1 MSAITGVENNAS
13 ELVPREDFACW
24 LASDEPAAKLGRWVV
39 YRLPAVGL
47 GKTMDDRLEAVY
59 GFEPRT
65 QIGTNAWFWDVFES
79 VDDSGWRHK
88 PAIGPLCLHDR
99 ATGRLYHVSSKAQS
113 LLESIDQNET
123 REPERK
129 IIGALHDRAKA
140 IAAERLTEPAIRE
153 QALKAF
159 DDKGEEAFSDGEL
172 LELMGS
178 TFIATGGF
186 DTDFVADAIN
196 RHKIVEPWGL
206 ALAEW
211 LDDEDAAA
219 RRRADGFLAKEA
231 AWLGE
236 AIRRQQEWDE
246 AVCDHGSEVSEAM
259 GLNASMHAALLRL
272 TAKQVDLVFEAPQGE
287 VVAKATLQTLLNKL
301 ERGRPLSISLSE
313 ATQIDDCS
321 AVLENGE
328 YHSRYYAIRKLKAV
342 RFRKKDVWSRI
353 AD

>member
-1 MSAITGVENNAS
+1 MIGTNDDGP
-13 ELVPREDFACW
+13 ELAPREDFTHW

-47 GKTMDDRLEAVY
+47 GKTMDDRLEAIY
-59 GFEPRT
+59 GSEPRT
-65 QIGTNAWFWDVFES
+65 QIGTNAWFWDAFES

-99 ATGRLYHVSSKAQS
+99 ATGKLYHVSSRAQS
-113 LLESIDQNET
+113 LFESINQNET

-140 IAAERLTEPAIRE
+140 IVAERLAEPAIRE
-153 QALKAF
+153 QTLKAF
-159 DDKGEEAFSDGEL
+159 ADKGEEAFSDDEL

-186 DTDFVADAIN
+186 GADFVADAIS
-196 RHKIVEPWGL
+196 RHKIVEPWGP

-219 RRRADGFLAKEA
+219 RRRADGFLDEEA

-246 AVCDHGSEVSEAM
+246 AVCDHGSEVSETM
-259 GLNASMHAALLRL
+259 GLNASMHAALLKL
-272 TAKQVDLVFEAPQGE
+272 DAKQVDLVFEAPQGE
-287 VVAKATLQTLLNKL
+287 VVAKTTLQTLLNKL
-301 ERGRPLSISLSE
+301 ERGRPLSISTFE
-313 ATQIDDCS
+313 ASQIDDCS

-328 YHSRYYAIRKLKAV
+328 FYNRYYAIRKLKAV